1 MQKPRAREP
10 AGPAQPVRARILGA
24 AFAAF
29 TEQGYAG
36 TTTLD
41 IATRAKVSKRDLYA
55 NFGSKEAMLLACI
68 KSRTERMRLPAD
80 RPAPRN
86 RASLAASL
94 TQFGATLLREGSHP
108 LVVAMLRLAVAEAT
122 RAPEV
127 AQALEASGR
136 GATRRAL
143 AELLAGAQAERLI
156 GAGEPSNMAAQFLAL
171 LWGDLM
177 LNLLLGLA
185 AAPGPADIAE
195 RAENAAAAFLRLHP
209 APPRRR

>member
-1 MQKPRAREP
+1 MQKPRTREP

-55 NFGSKEAMLLACI
+55 NFGNKEAMLLACI
-68 KSRTERMRLPAD
+68 ESRTERMRLPAD
-80 RPAPRN
+80 RPAPHDREG
-86 RASLAASL
+86 LAASL

-108 LVVAMLRLAVAEAT
+108 FVVAMFRLAVAEAT

-127 AQALEASGR
+127 AHTLEESGR

-143 AELLAGAQAERLI
+143 AELLAGAQAARLI
-156 GAGEPSNMAAQFLAL
+156 GAGEPSDMAAQFLPL
-171 LWGDLM
+171 LWGDLL

-185 AAPGPADIAE
+185 AAPGPADIAK
-195 RAENAAAAFLRLHP
+195 RAENAAAAFLRLYP
-209 APPRRR
+209 APAGRK